1 MYWHVSSVSDIVS
14 FQDQQRYQLQLK
26 SPEVQAIKQIQQS
39 GVQLIDHVL
48 AGPKRN
54 LEHK

>member
-1 MYWHVSSVSDIVS
+1 MSWHVSSVSDMVS